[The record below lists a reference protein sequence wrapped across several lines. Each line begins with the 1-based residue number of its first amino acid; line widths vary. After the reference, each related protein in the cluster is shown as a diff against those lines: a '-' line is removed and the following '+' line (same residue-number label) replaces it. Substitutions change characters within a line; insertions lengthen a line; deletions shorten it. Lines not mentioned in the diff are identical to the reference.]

1 MPVLGLSSHKDSC
14 IESYKDAICKAG
26 YRYIAISPDS
36 GTEKA
41 VGDALALSLD
51 QIDRKD
57 MFISCTLSLEHLH
70 DPETSLKSCLQKLQL
85 PFVDLV
91 ILNWPE
97 NPTQPLHTVWEKL
110 EHLVTLNLT
119 KSIGVQNFTT

>member
-14 IESYKDAICKAG
+14 VESYKDAICKAG

-41 VGDALALSLD
+41 VEDALALSLD

-57 MFISCTLSLEHLH
+57 MALFCKGQPRSMLSLNTRRV
-70 DPETSLKSCLQKLQL
+70 PIQSSATM
-85 PFVDLV
+85 
-91 ILNWPE
+91 
-97 NPTQPLHTVWEKL
+97 
-110 EHLVTLNLT
+110 
-119 KSIGVQNFTT
+119 